1 MERPAKIK
9 YTDEQE
15 SFGMSGPYLANCYL
29 FDKKLK
35 HRFLVDNYLISVD
48 NNYLV
53 LNRFYTTK
61 PKKVFG
67 LFSFGGTKRD
77 FRIIVCDLNANEFY
91 ISKQSY
97 SALYLQEIKE
107 KTITIYQAFHN
118 KLPEY
123 KMTTVFSEATFDK
136 VGVEEVFE

>member
-15 SFGMSGPYLANCYL
+15 YFGMSGPYLANCYL

-35 HRFLVDNYLISVD
+35 HRFLVDNYLISAD
-48 NNYLV
+48 NNNLV
-53 LNRFYTTK
+53 LNRFNTTK

-67 LFSFGGTKRD
+67 LFPLGGTKRD
-77 FRIIVCDLNANEFY
+77 FRIIVYDLTVNEFY

-97 SALYLQEIKE
+97 SALYLQEIQE

-118 KLPEY
+118 KLPEC
-123 KMTTVFSEATFDK
+123 KMTIVFSEAIFDK
-136 VGVEEVFE
+136 VSMEELYE